1 MSVSAH
7 LSPEP
12 ERRLWTILDGVRHAA
27 ERTEAKLGALTVL
40 AFAQLALIAVA
51 VPDGPLSAAAVLLLG
66 ACLLIGA
73 LAVAPLSRLPPPL
86 AFLEPRKDKT
96 SVNDCLISV
105 EDLAKYTQNELTS
118 RLDKY
123 LGGGLTATPYHEDI
137 VGQIVR
143 GATAAAR
150 QRRLLGASCF
160 LAAGGQLCL
169 LCRLLWRR

>member
-12 ERRLWTILDGVRHAA
+12 ERRLWAILDGVRRTV

-40 AFAQLALIAVA
+40 AFAELALIALA
-51 VPDGPLSAAAVLLLG
+51 VPDGALSTAAVSLLG

-73 LAVAPLSRLPPPL
+73 LAAAPLSRLPPPL
-86 AFLEPRKDKT
+86 SFLEPRKDKT
-96 SVNDCLISV
+96 SVNDCLIAA
-105 EDLAKYTQNELTS
+105 EDLSKYTQNELTA

-143 GATAAAR
+143 GATVAAR
-150 QRRLLGASCF
+150 QRRLLGATC
-160 LAAGGQLCL
+160 LLVAGGQLCL
-169 LCRLLWRR
+169 LGRLLWRR